1 MTFDTPRK
9 RVNRVNRQFGIP
21 DTQTATYLSRRK
33 AAAILGIMPRT
44 LDKLAAIHEL
54 TIRQVPGHNRKHFL
68 RSEIEALAAKSI
80 TTEAR
85 A

>member
-1 MTFDTPRK
+1 MRK
-9 RVNRVNRQFGIP
+9 VPSVQ
-21 DTQTATYLSRRK
+21 
-33 AAAILGIMPRT
+33 AILMANSSPYMTRRRAAQALGVIPKT
-44 LDKLAAIHEL
+44 LDKIAIINGL